1 MGEAVSIR
9 DIVGGLATS
18 ALVAAV
24 VGRLAY
30 HTRMV
35 QQGERKFWSREMLL
49 EIPIVV
55 FTYVLGIGVADYFGF
70 RGTTAGAVV
79 AVISYFGPGAIQWA
93 AETYL
98 SALSKGVSRK

>member
-1 MGEAVSIR
+1 MTIWDHINGW
-9 DIVGGLATS
+9 ATS
-18 ALVAAV
+18 ALAAAI

-35 QQGERKFWSREMLL
+35 QQGERAFFSKAMLL

-55 FTYVLGIGVADYFGF
+55 FTYVLGTGVADYFGIH
-70 RGTTAGAVV
+70 GTTAGAAV

-98 SALSKGVSRK
+98 SAMAKGLPHK